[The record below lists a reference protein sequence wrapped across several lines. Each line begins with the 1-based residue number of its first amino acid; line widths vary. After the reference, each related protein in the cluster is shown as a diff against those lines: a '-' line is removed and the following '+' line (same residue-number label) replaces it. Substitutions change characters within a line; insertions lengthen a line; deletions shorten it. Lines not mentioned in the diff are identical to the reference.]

1 MHCVR
6 NAFIVL
12 LLTALAASSPA
23 QQKQS
28 TPSKTKHST
37 DVDSLAL
44 DVLRAVTEPVEKAQ
58 EFSFKALVSEDEV
71 ATNGQLVTFFHTVD
85 VTVHRPD
92 KVHLIFRGRG
102 ERVDFYGS
110 SGSITMYAPD
120 AKLYA
125 TIPAK
130 ATIDENL
137 IELASQGV
145 DMPVGPFLSG
155 NLYQLA
161 SKNLVTGYVIGRVK
175 VFDQDVHQLAFTAPD
190 ADWQLWVTGG
200 EAPRIVRVEL
210 INKTLEG
217 KPRTVVQFLDWNLR
231 PNISESEFSFTK
243 PADAT
248 QIKLLQGTGGR

>member
-1 MHCVR
+1 MHRVR
-6 NAFIVL
+6 NVFIALVL
-12 LLTALAASSPA
+12 SGVAVSSLAQKKHTTESKA
-23 QQKQS
+23 QQIK
-28 TPSKTKHST
+28 

-58 EFSFKALVSEDEV
+58 ELSFKALVSEDEV
-71 ATNGQLVTFFHTVD
+71 ATNGQVVTFFHTVD

-120 AKLYA
+120 AKLYS
-125 TIPAK
+125 TMPAK
-130 ATIDENL
+130 TTIDDNL
-137 IELASQGV
+137 TELTSKGV
-145 DMPVGPFLSG
+145 DMPVGPFLSSK
-155 NLYQLA
+155 LYQLA

-175 VFDQDVHQLAFTAPD
+175 VFDQDVHHLAFTAPD

-200 EAPRIVRVEL
+200 ETPRIVRVEL
-210 INKTLEG
+210 INKKMEG
-217 KPRTVVQFLDWNLR
+217 KPRTVVQFIDWDLH
-231 PNISESEFSFTK
+231 PTISEGEFNFTK

-248 QIKLLQGTGGR
+248 QIKMLQELGGN